1 MDRLAKK
8 ERIAKF
14 LFAFRHVDRVI
25 KKEDGTT
32 KRIPSSKTQEAVAK
46 SINLTFQ
53 QVQKYEK
60 ATNGVPSDI
69 LLLICDTQNYDL
81 SKMVDHNPRD
91 LLADIDKKKH
101 DMVLKKFK
109 DIEDVIERERKLQA
123 RYAPLMP
130 KLNRE
135 LAGENTFK
143 EPVADSYIVED
154 IKKYT

>member
-1 MDRLAKK
+1 MDRLTKK

-32 KRIPSSKTQEAVAK
+32 ARIPSSKTQEIVAK
-46 SINLTFQ
+46 AIGTSFQ

-109 DIEDVIERERKLQA
+109 DIEIVIEKERQLQE
-123 RYAPLMP
+123 RYRRILP
-130 KLNRE
+130 KLE
-135 LAGENTFK
+135 K
-143 EPVADSYIVED
+143 EMAYED
-154 IKKYT
+154 TYKGS

>member
-1 MDRLAKK
+1 MDRLTKK

-109 DIEDVIERERKLQA
+109 DIEIVIKKERQLQERYRGVL
-123 RYAPLMP
+123 P
-130 KLNRE
+130 KLE
-135 LAGENTFK
+135 K
-143 EPVADSYIVED
+143 EMAYED
-154 IKKYT
+154 TYKGS